1 MSIAHDGQG
10 RLAIL
15 DAAASRVTGT
25 PEQAALQMRAAV
37 LVADGKHAPFAVWP
51 EGLSHEEKAEWLATE
66 AALEKERAERFSRN
80 LAMAQGEA
88 LPG

>member
-1 MSIAHDGQG
+1 MSNAYDGQG
-10 RLAIL
+10 RQAIL
-15 DAAASRVTGT
+15 NAAASRVSGT

-37 LVADGKHAPFAVWP
+37 LVADGQHQPFVVWP
-51 EGLSHEEKAEWLATE
+51 EGLSYQEKVAWLAAEETR
-66 AALEKERAERFSRN
+66 EKERAERFSRN

>member
-1 MSIAHDGQG
+1 MSISTDGQG

-15 DAAASRVTGT
+15 NAAATRVTGT

-37 LVADGKHAPFAVWP
+37 RVADGQHPPFTVWP
-51 EGLSHEEKAEWLATE
+51 EGLSHEEKSSWLAE
-66 AALEKERAERFSRN
+66 ESKRESERGERFNRN

-88 LPG
+88 QSA